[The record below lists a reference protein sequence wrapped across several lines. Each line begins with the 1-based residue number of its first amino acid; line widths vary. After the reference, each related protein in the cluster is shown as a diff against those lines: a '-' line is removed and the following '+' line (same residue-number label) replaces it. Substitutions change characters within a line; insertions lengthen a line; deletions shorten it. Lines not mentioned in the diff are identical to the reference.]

1 MTPTD
6 LLLASVDPT
15 STLGRL
21 ANSISSSIADYA
33 PSVGSAVFVFLAL
46 WLVARLVR
54 SLVKRILQVTPLDK
68 IVAETRLGRML
79 QAFRDEATPSWA
91 VANLAYLAI
100 LLMAVTSAAEALGIE
115 AAKTAVLAAL
125 SYLPKIISALL
136 IVAIGSV
143 VASAMGR
150 LVGAFFSEFRGGRSK
165 MFEAPVELTLML
177 VVCLIALQSL
187 GVDVSFITSN
197 LSIFVVVAL
206 VLVAF
211 LMAWSMRRPAEEI
224 IANYYLRQLV
234 RVGDD
239 VKLENTQGVVQR
251 FVPLGVLL
259 RDGQG
264 HEHFVPARHVL
275 AGLQRK
281 QPAP

>member
-1 MTPTD
+1 MTTPN
-6 LLLASVDPT
+6 LPLAFVDPT

-21 ANSISSSIADYA
+21 ANSVSQSIADYA

-46 WLVARLVR
+46 WIVARIAR
-54 SLVKRILQVTPLDK
+54 GLVKRLLQVTPLDK
-68 IVAETRLGRML
+68 VVSETRLGRML
-79 QAFRDEATPSWA
+79 QAFREDATPSWA
-91 VANLAYLAI
+91 VANLAYVAI

-115 AAKTAVLAAL
+115 AAQLAVLAAL
-125 SYLPKIISALL
+125 GYLPKIISALL

-143 VASAMGR
+143 AASAVGR

-165 MFEAPVELTLML
+165 VFEAPIELGIML
-177 VVCLIALQSL
+177 VVGLIALESL

-197 LSIFVVVAL
+197 LSVIVVVL
-206 VLVAF
+206 FVLVAF

-239 VKLENTQGVVQR
+239 VKLEQTRGVVER
-251 FVPLGVLL
+251 FVPLGVML
-259 RDGQG
+259 RDPAGK
-264 HEHFVPARHVL
+264 EHFVPARHVL
-275 AGLQRK
+275 SGLERSK
-281 QPAP
+281 S

>member
-1 MTPTD
+1 MTTPD
-6 LLLASVDPT
+6 LPLAFVDPT

-21 ANSISSSIADYA
+21 ADSVSQSVADYA

-54 SLVKRILQVTPLDK
+54 GLVKRLLQVTPLDK
-68 IVAETRLGRML
+68 VVSETRLGRML
-79 QAFRDEATPSWA
+79 QAFREDATPSWA
-91 VANLAYLAI
+91 VANLAYVAI

-115 AAKTAVLAAL
+115 AAQTAVLAAL
-125 SYLPKIISALL
+125 GYLPKIISALL

-143 VASAMGR
+143 VASAIGR

-165 MFEAPVELTLML
+165 MFEAPIELAIML
-177 VVCLIALQSL
+177 VVALIALESL

-197 LSIFVVVAL
+197 LSVFVVVLL

-239 VKLENTQGVVQR
+239 VKLQDTRGVVER
-251 FVPLGVLL
+251 FVPLGVML
-259 RDGQG
+259 RDPAGK
-264 HEHFVPARHVL
+264 EHFVPARHVL
-275 AGLQRK
+275 SGLERTK
-281 QPAP
+281 S

>member
-1 MTPTD
+1 MTTPD
-6 LLLASVDPT
+6 LPIAFVDPT

-21 ANSISSSIADYA
+21 ADSVSQSVADYA

-46 WLVARLVR
+46 WVVARIVR
-54 SLVKRILQVTPLDK
+54 GLVKRLLQVTPLDK
-68 IVAETRLGRML
+68 VVSETRLGRML
-79 QAFRDEATPSWA
+79 QAFREDATPSWA
-91 VANLAYLAI
+91 VANLAYVAI

-115 AAKTAVLAAL
+115 AAQTAVLAAL
-125 SYLPKIISALL
+125 GYLPKIISALL

-143 VASAMGR
+143 AASAVGR

-165 MFEAPVELTLML
+165 MFEAPIELAIML
-177 VVCLIALQSL
+177 VVGLIALESL

-197 LSIFVVVAL
+197 LSVFVVVLL

-239 VKLENTQGVVQR
+239 VKLEQTRGVVER
-251 FVPLGVLL
+251 FVPLGVML
-259 RDGQG
+259 RDAGG
-264 HEHFVPARHVL
+264 KEHFVPARHVL
-275 AGLQRK
+275 SGLERTK
-281 QPAP
+281 S